1 MTYEVRGFD
10 YVSGLEVPVV
20 NRAIV
25 VGLIGN
31 FTDAEPEQ
39 LQIAEVKA
47 LISESIRREKLKSDY
62 RILGARRHTSIA
74 NDGQRMFEI
83 LREFFFRW
91 SGIIIS
97 GVY

>member
-1 MTYEVRGFD
+1 MD
-10 YVSGLEVPVV
+10 
-20 NRAIV
+20 RAIV

-39 LQIAEVKA
+39 LQIAEVDA
-47 LISESIRREKLKSDY
+47 LIAESIRREKLQSDY

-74 NDGQRMFEI
+74 NDGQRLFDIM
-83 LREFFFRW
+83 REFFFHW

>member
-1 MTYEVRGFD
+1 M
-10 YVSGLEVPVV
+10 SGLDIPLMD
-20 NRAIV
+20 RAIV

-39 LQIAEVKA
+39 LQIAEVDA
-47 LISESIRREKLKSDY
+47 LIAESIRREKLQSDY

-74 NDGQRMFEI
+74 NDGQRMFDI
-83 LREFFFRW
+83 MREFFFHW

>member
-1 MTYEVRGFD
+1 M
-10 YVSGLEVPVV
+10 SGLDIPLMD
-20 NRAIV
+20 RAIV

-39 LQIAEVKA
+39 LQIAEVDA
-47 LISESIRREKLKSDY
+47 LIAESIRREKLQSDY

-74 NDGQRMFEI
+74 NDGQRLFDIM
-83 LREFFFRW
+83 REFFFHW

>member
-1 MTYEVRGFD
+1 MRGFD
-10 YVSGLEVPVV
+10 YVSGLEIPLMD
-20 NRAIV
+20 RAIV

-31 FTDAEPEQ
+31 FTDAEPER
-39 LQIAEVKA
+39 LQIAEVDA
-47 LISESIRREKLKSDY
+47 LIAESIKRKKLQSDY

-74 NDGQRMFEI
+74 NDGQKMFDI
-83 LREFFFRW
+83 LREFFLHW